1 MANFHPD
8 AKKPPW
14 SWQVRLLHWLTVL
27 LILPQTVIALLFM
40 GRGTGSYEWLSLHL
54 SVGIVLFAILL
65 ARLGLRMITRS
76 VRKSGIAA
84 GVLQF
89 LLYANVLAVSI
100 TGWLSYRP
108 AAFAPRSPLFGVAS
122 LPRLRWLPELPWQAM
137 HRLLVWILVFLIA
150 LHLGAVAYH
159 SLIKKDGTMAAMLTG
174 VPRSHGPAQARR
186 SCTTSRPA
194 SASKRRK

>member
-1 MANFHPD
+1 LANFDPD
-8 AKKPPW
+8 VRKLRW

-27 LILPQTVIALLFM
+27 LILPQTVVALLFM
-40 GRGTGSYEWLSLHL
+40 GRGVGSLEWLSLHL
-54 SVGIVLFAILL
+54 SVGVVLLAILL
-65 ARLGLRMITRS
+65 ARLGLRVITRS

-89 LLYANVLAVSI
+89 LLYANLLAVSI

-122 LPRLRWLPELPWQAM
+122 LPRLRWLPEVPWQGM
-137 HRLLVWILVFLIA
+137 HRLLVWSLMFLIA

-159 SLIKKDGTMAAMLTG
+159 SLIKRDGTMAAMLTG
-174 VPRSHGPAQARR
+174 RPRSR
-186 SCTTSRPA
+186 
-194 SASKRRK
+194 